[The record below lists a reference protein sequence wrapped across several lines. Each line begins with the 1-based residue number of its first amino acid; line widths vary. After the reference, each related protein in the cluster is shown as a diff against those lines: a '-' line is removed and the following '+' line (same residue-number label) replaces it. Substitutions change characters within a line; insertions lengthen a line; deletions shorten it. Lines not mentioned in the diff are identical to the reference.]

1 MIPITPIL
9 MAGFKALEALCLLL
23 ATPEGQIHM
32 KMIREDRAKAM
43 EFWTPIGTGV
53 QGFFTKLATGKLFE
67 EPKP

>member
-32 KMIREDRAKAM
+32 QNLRADRAKFN
-43 EFWTPIGTGV
+43 EFWTPIGKDM